1 MCEQTLETIHASID
15 FVRLILIG
23 KFIVAWNLRTFW
35 RRIGIMRMSDFEDLP
50 LHRQLTMLYQQG
62 IYIGKSKQEELTRL
76 LFQLEYFYIEITYTS
91 YPSSIYKIHYTEST
105 SILEPYLGQIQVEYL
120 VT

>member
-1 MCEQTLETIHASID
+1 
-15 FVRLILIG
+15 
-23 KFIVAWNLRTFW
+23 
-35 RRIGIMRMSDFEDLP
+35 MRMSDFEELP
-50 LHRQLTMLYQQG
+50 VEKQLTILYQQG
-62 IYIGKSKQEELTRL
+62 IYVGKTKKEELTLL

-91 YPSSIYKIHYTEST
+91 YRSSIYKIHYTEST